1 MTTHLI
7 HVPFD
12 MRAFHRWVGERG
24 LIRPGAFDSG
34 FALHILL
41 SGVFGPAA
49 LQPFRLFAS
58 ERRRAASLYAY
69 TDVDGDSLRR
79 TARDVGTPECL
90 AILDPAKLRSKAVP
104 ESFEPERRFG
114 FDVRVRPVRRLRCS
128 LRDPQSGRVLSP
140 GAEVDAFRIAAI
152 RRFPNGWNVHSDHGA
167 PEGGGALR
175 GRRDEI
181 YTEWLVDRFG
191 GAASIESGECRLAAF
206 QRSRAV
212 RGNGSG
218 PEGPDA
224 TLHGILTI
232 RDADAFAQLLRRGV
246 GRHKAYGYGMLL
258 LRPPGAPAME
268 R

>member
-7 HVPFD
+7 HAPLD
-12 MRAFHRWVGERG
+12 MRVFHRWAGERG
-24 LIRPGAFDSG
+24 MVRHGAFDSG
-34 FALHILL
+34 FALHVLL
-41 SGVFGPAA
+41 SGLFGRAA

-58 ERRRAASLYAY
+58 ERRRTASLYAY
-69 TDVDGDSLRR
+69 TDMDSDSLRR
-79 TARDVGTPECL
+79 TARGVGTPDCL

-104 ESFEPERRFG
+104 EVFEPGRCFG

-128 LRDPQSGRVLSP
+128 LRDSQSGRVLSP
-140 GAEVDAFRIAAI
+140 GAEVDAFRVAAI
-152 RRFPNGWNVHSDHGA
+152 RRFPDGWNDNPDNGP
-167 PEGGGALR
+167 PEAGGSLR
-175 GRRDEI
+175 GGRDDI
-181 YTEWLVDRFG
+181 YTEWLVERLG
-191 GAASIESGECRLAAF
+191 GAASVESGECRLAAF

-224 TLHGILTI
+224 TLHGILTV
-232 RDADAFAQLLRRGV
+232 RDADAFARLLRKGV

-258 LRPPGAPAME
+258 LRPPDAPPME

>member
-12 MRAFHRWVGERG
+12 MRAFNRWAGERG
-24 LIRPGAFDSG
+24 LVRRGAFDSG
-34 FALHILL
+34 FALHVLL
-41 SGVFGPAA
+41 SGLFGRAA

-58 ERRRAASLYAY
+58 GRRRTASLYAY

-79 TARDVGTPECL
+79 TASDVGTPDCL
-90 AILDPAKLRSKAVP
+90 AILDPAKLQSKAVP
-104 ESFEPERRFG
+104 EVFEPGRRFG
-114 FDVRVRPVRRLRCS
+114 FDIRVRPVRRLRSS
-128 LRDPQSGRVLSP
+128 LHDPQSGQVLSP
-140 GAEVDAFRIAAI
+140 GVEVDAFRVAAL
-152 RRFPNGWNVHSDHGA
+152 RRFPNGWKVDPGTGP
-167 PEGGGALR
+167 PEAGGTLR

-181 YTEWLVDRFG
+181 YTEWLVERFG
-191 GAASIESGECRLAAF
+191 GAASVESGECRLAAF

-224 TLHGILTI
+224 TLHGILTV
-232 RDADAFAQLLRRGV
+232 RDARAFARLFRKGV
-246 GRHKAYGYGMLL
+246 GRHKTYGYGMLL
-258 LRPPGAPAME
+258 LRPPGAPPME